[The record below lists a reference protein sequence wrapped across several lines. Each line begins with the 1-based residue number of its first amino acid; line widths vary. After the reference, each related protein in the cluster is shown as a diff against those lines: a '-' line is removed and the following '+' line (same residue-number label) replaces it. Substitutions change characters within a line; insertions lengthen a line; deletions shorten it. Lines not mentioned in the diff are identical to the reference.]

1 MSKDDEL
8 VLVVP
13 STVIFEAG
21 KWHGLKTDNL
31 NYYIELIKNNSLF
44 KRRGEVENDN
54 SFQQIIPYMLFN
66 YHDKYFVYKYLPKAG
81 EPRLVDTY
89 QLGVAGHINPA
100 DADGENILEEGMM
113 REWNE
118 EVDFKGHLLSKHLV
132 GIINDEAGLVE
143 SVHLGLVYSFVGD
156 SAEITVKETDKIV
169 GEMVDLAGV
178 KACVESNPNSVW
190 MQIVYRDYLS
200 KL

>member
-1 MSKDDEL
+1 MIKDDEL

-13 STVIFEAG
+13 SAIIFEQG

-31 NYYIELIKNNSLF
+31 DYYIDLIKQNIQF
-44 KRRGEVENDN
+44 KRRGDVENDN
-54 SFQQIIPYMLFN
+54 SFQQIIPYMIFN
-66 YHDKYFVYKYLPKAG
+66 FEGIYFVYKYLPEAG

-89 QLGVAGHINPA
+89 QLGVAGHINPI
-100 DADGENILEEGMM
+100 DGNAEDILEEAMM

-118 EVDFKGHLLSKHLV
+118 EVDFKGHLLSKRLV
-132 GIINDEAGLVE
+132 GILNDEAGLVE

-156 SAEITVKETDKIV
+156 SADITVKETDKIA

-178 KACVESNPNSVW
+178 KKIIEDNPNSVW
-190 MQIVYRDYLS
+190 MNIVYRDYLS
-200 KL
+200 KI